1 MNNTIEKWRAE
12 IDAIDDELLTLLN
25 RRARL
30 ASEIGLVKKREHAP
44 LCDPDREREVL
55 ARVCES
61 SDGPLDEQAVK
72 KIFKIIIDESRR
84 IQSIERVMKTASKIA
99 TPKWNRVTIVGCG
112 LIGASFALAL
122 RESGTCGRIAGW
134 DIAAEVLQE
143 ALQRGI
149 IDQVDSSFVD
159 GAVSQSDLIYLA
171 MPVGGIL
178 KFLRAYGLQIK
189 FGALITDAG
198 STKVEVCRAARQ
210 LLPDGI
216 VFVGGHPIAGSQYS
230 GLSYSHA
237 ELFTEAPYVLVNDRR
252 ETDHFRAL
260 RETLSAIGARVTLMT
275 PDAHDRALAR
285 VSHLPQLVSSTLAA
299 TLQSEPDGP
308 SLLDLSGSGWRDMT
322 RLAGSSWS
330 MWRDIL
336 ESNPGQIAAAVDVFA
351 HKLDIVREE
360 LRGRSEGKRDEMS
373 EIDQVFTEANRLA
386 KAANERA
393 VRWGVIQS

>member
-1 MNNTIEKWRAE
+1 
-12 IDAIDDELLTLLN
+12 
-25 RRARL
+25 
-30 ASEIGLVKKREHAP
+30 
-44 LCDPDREREVL
+44 
-55 ARVCES
+55 
-61 SDGPLDEQAVK
+61 
-72 KIFKIIIDESRR
+72 
-84 IQSIERVMKTASKIA
+84 MKTASKIA

-210 LLPDGI
+210 HLPDGI

-230 GLSYSHA
+230 GLSYSNA

>member
-1 MNNTIEKWRAE
+1 MNNTIEKRRAE

-30 ASEIGLVKKREHAP
+30 AAEIGLVKKREHAP

-72 KIFKIIIDESRR
+72 KIFKTIIDESRR
-84 IQSIERVMKTASKIA
+84 IQSIERVMKTASQIA
-99 TPKWNRVTIVGCG
+99 RPKWNRVTIVGCG

-122 RESGTCGRIAGW
+122 RESGTCRLIAGW
-134 DIAAEVLQE
+134 DIAEDVLQE
-143 ALQRGI
+143 VLRRGM
-149 IDQVDSSFVD
+149 IDEVDSSFAA
-159 GAVSQSDLIYLA
+159 GEVSESELIYLA

-178 KFLRAYGLQIK
+178 EFLRGHGQQIK
-189 FGALITDAG
+189 PGALVTDAG
-198 STKVEVCRAARQ
+198 STKIEICRVAREH
-210 LLPDGI
+210 LPDGV
-216 VFVGGHPIAGSQYS
+216 VFVGGHPIAGREHS
-230 GLSYSHA
+230 GLGYSDA
-237 ELFTEAPYVLVNDRR
+237 ELFRDAPYVLVSDSG
-252 ETDHFRAL
+252 ETGHFRAL

-275 PDAHDRALAR
+275 PEAHDRALAR

-299 TLQSEPDGP
+299 TLQSEPDAP

-322 RLAGSSWS
+322 RLAESSWS

-351 HKLDIVREE
+351 QKLDIVREE
-360 LRGRSEGKRDEMS
+360 LHARAEGKCGGMS
-373 EIDQVFTEANRLA
+373 KLEQIFSDANCMA
-386 KAANERA
+386 KAANR
-393 VRWGVIQS
+393 RSDRGVIQS